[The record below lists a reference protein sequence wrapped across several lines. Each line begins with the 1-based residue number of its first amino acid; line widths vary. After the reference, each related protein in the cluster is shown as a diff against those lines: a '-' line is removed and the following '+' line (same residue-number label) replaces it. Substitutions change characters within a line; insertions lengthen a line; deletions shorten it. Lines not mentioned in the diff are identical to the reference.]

1 VLIALLLVIFIVRS
15 RSSDPQKKRIPNYRA
30 LFILG
35 ITWIPIGIG
44 TENPGLWALG
54 LVFMTIGL
62 VNKAKWGQETK
73 WADLSPQIK
82 RTKIILF
89 SVLTIMLLAL
99 VIVYFLKNGE

>member
-1 VLIALLLVIFIVRS
+1 
-15 RSSDPQKKRIPNYRA
+15 
-30 LFILG
+30 
-35 ITWIPIGIG
+35 
-44 TENPGLWALG
+44 
-54 LVFMTIGL
+54 MTIGL